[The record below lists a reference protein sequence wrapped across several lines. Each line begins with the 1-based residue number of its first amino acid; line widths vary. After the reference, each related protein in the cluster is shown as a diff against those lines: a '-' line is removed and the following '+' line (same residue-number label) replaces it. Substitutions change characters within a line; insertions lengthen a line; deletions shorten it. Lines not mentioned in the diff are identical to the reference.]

1 MDTSKSENEIKVLIV
16 EDHDR
21 VRAAVRSILEAA
33 KDIQVVGE
41 AADGARAIQL
51 TRQAHPDVLVLDM
64 DLAVVSGEIAVGPLL
79 HNFPDTLV
87 IVLTSYDDAEF
98 ARGFLDQGAVGC
110 LLKED
115 VPASL
120 VDAVRSVEQYP
131 GSVWVSP
138 RLSA

>member
-1 MDTSKSENEIKVLIV
+1 MDASKSENEITVVIV
-16 EDHDR
+16 EDHDK

-33 KDIQVVGE
+33 DDIQVVGE
-41 AADGARAIQL
+41 AADGTRAIQL
-51 TRQAHPDVLVLDM
+51 TSQAHPDVLVLDM

-87 IVLTSYDDAEF
+87 IVLTSYDDADF
-98 ARGFLDQGAVGC
+98 ARGFLERGAAGC

-120 VDAVRSVEQYP
+120 VQAVRSVEQHP
-131 GSVWVSP
+131 GSTWVSP
-138 RLSA
+138 RLAA